1 MTKTRRRSRA
11 LPPELLFK
19 VQQLAVAGY
28 TAPAIH
34 EQLPVDD
41 RPTVRTIY
49 RMVED
54 FMPPDPS
61 GTWSPLQSADPSPS
75 LVLPVLASVVL
86 GTGGRRVTLT
96 NAEAKLIERIREA
109 VTDLSSWNIYVLA
122 RAYMVCDSEEE
133 DSRPLDMV
141 LAFAPWRSVEHSERY
156 FGALNDGWV
165 QWPNLF
171 VLQFAASA
179 AVATN
184 PKGNPSKRVPETWA
198 YCQRLFSAVKGAD
211 QVTPKDVE
219 WVLKVGAYA
228 GNVRVIPNPY
238 RRPSNNEAETKGQ
251 VNHDTQS

>member
-1 MTKTRRRSRA
+1 
-11 LPPELLFK
+11 LQ
-19 VQQLAVAGY
+19 VQQLALAGY

-86 GTGGRRVTLT
+86 ATGGRRVTLT

-109 VTDLSSWNIYVLA
+109 VPDLSPWNTYVLA
-122 RAYMVCDSEEE
+122 RAYMVCDSEER
-133 DSRPLDMV
+133 DSGPLDMV

-156 FGALNDGWV
+156 FGALKDGWV
-165 QWPNLF
+165 QWPNIF
-171 VLQFAASA
+171 ALQFAASLA
-179 AVATN
+179 EAIK
-184 PKGNPSKRVPETWA
+184 PDGRQSERIPETWA
-198 YCQRLFSAVKGAD
+198 YCQRLYASVNGVGE
-211 QVTPKDVE
+211 VTPEAVAFFVKVVRHEPLMSKKPEEVE
-219 WVLKVGAYA
+219 
-228 GNVRVIPNPY
+228 
-238 RRPSNNEAETKGQ
+238 
-251 VNHDTQS
+251 HDTQG